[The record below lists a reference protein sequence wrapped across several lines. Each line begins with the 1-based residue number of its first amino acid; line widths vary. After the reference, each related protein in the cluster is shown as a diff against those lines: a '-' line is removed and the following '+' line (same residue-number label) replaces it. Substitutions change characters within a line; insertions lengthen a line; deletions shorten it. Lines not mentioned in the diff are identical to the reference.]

1 MTAPPLHLGYCTN
14 IHPAESWAETR
25 ALLAGPVRAVK
36 AATGEAGA
44 FGVGLRLAARAAYEL
59 ERAGTAAELCA
70 ELADAGIYVF
80 SLNGF
85 PYGAFHGTRVKEAVY
100 RPDWLEDER
109 VRYTS
114 VLARI
119 ACDLLPAELEGSIST
134 VPGAFAERAAGAAE
148 RRLAARNVAESAA
161 ELVAIER
168 ERGRTLRLA
177 LEPEPGCLLETID
190 ETLDFFER
198 ELCSAEVLDELA
210 RRARIARSEAERA
223 LRRHVGVCLDTCHAS
238 VEFES
243 PRAALATLAEH
254 GIIVPK
260 IQLSAGL
267 RLEQATPEALAVLE
281 TFSDDVYLHQTVV
294 RSRGELVRFLDLP
307 QALSAAD
314 RLTGDAEWRVHFH
327 VPVCEPSFG
336 LLSSTQADLESLLLD
351 APELAPHLE
360 VETYTFGVLPET
372 YRNLTVT
379 ESIARELGWVR
390 RVLARRAAAGE
401 DDA

>member
-1 MTAPPLHLGYCTN
+1 MTAAPVHLGYCTN

-36 AATGEAGA
+36 AATGESGA

-59 ERAGTAAELCA
+59 EQAGDVAEVRA
-70 ELADAGIYVF
+70 ELAEAGLYVF

-114 VLARI
+114 ALARV
-119 ACDLLPAELEGSIST
+119 ACELLPPGLEGSIST
-134 VPGAFAERAAGAAE
+134 VPGAFAERASGATE
-148 RRLAARNVAESAA
+148 RRLIARNVMASAA
-161 ELVAIER
+161 QLIALER

-177 LEPEPGCLLETID
+177 LEPEPACLLETIA
-190 ETLDFFER
+190 ETIDFFEN
-198 ELCSAEVLDELA
+198 ELCASDVLEELA
-210 RRARIARSEAERA
+210 RRTGTPRSSAETL

-243 PRAALATLAEH
+243 PREALATLAAR
-254 GIIVPK
+254 GIAVPK

-267 RLEQATPEALAVLE
+267 RLENASPDALALLE
-281 TFSDDVYLHQTVV
+281 GFSDDVYLHQTVV
-294 RSRGELVRFLDLP
+294 HAEGKLTRFLDLP
-307 QALSAAD
+307 QALSAAG
-314 RLTGDAEWRVHFH
+314 RFANDAEWRVHFH

-336 LLSSTQADLESLLLD
+336 LLSSTQADLEALLLG

-360 VETYTFGVLPET
+360 VETYTFGVLPEAH
-372 YRNLTVT
+372 RNVT
-379 ESIARELGWVR
+379 MIASIARELAWVR
-390 RVLARRAAAGE
+390 GVLARRAPPRADEA
-401 DDA
+401 